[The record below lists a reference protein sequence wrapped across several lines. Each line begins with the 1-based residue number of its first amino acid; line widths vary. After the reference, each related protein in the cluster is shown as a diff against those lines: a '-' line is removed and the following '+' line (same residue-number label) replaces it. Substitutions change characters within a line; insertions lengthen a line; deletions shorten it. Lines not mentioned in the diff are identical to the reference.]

1 MGFDT
6 PEALAL
12 TLTFL
17 LLGMAG
23 EHIVHQ
29 RLHWHFIPEGGTA
42 IFVGTLIGLFDDV
55 SGDALKGLTS
65 FEPFLFEYGL
75 LPFVIFGA
83 GYSLRKRSM
92 FENIG
97 TILTYAFL
105 GTLISVLV
113 VSFGIYNTFNYNI
126 YECMMFGSLISAVDP
141 VATLAVMS
149 SVFEVEKRVK
159 PPTLYSLVFGES
171 ILNDAVAIVLFE
183 TFHIFYEMENP
194 KDFSEEIPSI
204 IGDFFKIFIMS
215 VIYGFLCGILTA
227 LAFKLLRLNGFL
239 IWEFTGIIL
248 CAYLSYILA
257 NLSGFSGLIA
267 IFFCGITMSD
277 YTWMNFSEVG
287 KMTVHRCVLAVSYCA
302 ETMIFVYLGTSL
314 FSFKHHYNVSMIF
327 LTLALCFGARFI
339 GIFGLTP
346 IVNLARDRKIT
357 FREQIVLW
365 FSGLRG
371 AIAFALSVELFEIS
385 EGGHVEVDPDAS
397 HHYDHSDEDIE
408 ASEYFVTTTLIVV
421 LFSTYICGALTA
433 PLIKFLNIETDRDIT
448 SLVENQA
455 PPSGVL
461 GFLTRVNGWVKKKV
475 IREMDSSEMLYE
487 GNLALR
493 LDRLCPAKESHNLQS
508 YFKVFYDKQVRMLTD
523 DQQSLLTSRLSE
535 YNRSSLSKDPV
546 GILKSAA
553 ERRPYELRTPLINK
567 DLEAGKRNRPVLYHP
582 MSAPVL
588 LNLETL
594 AEVQTDQTSA
604 EIALEK
610 KPILAEDILKESKL
624 EDVEEESKPAS
635 VKNEANLL
643 GL

>member
-6 PEALAL
+6 PQSLAI
-12 TLTFL
+12 TIVFL

-23 EHIVHQ
+23 EHIVHE
-29 RLHWHFIPEGGTA
+29 RLHWSLIPEGGTA
-42 IFVGTLIGLFDDV
+42 IAVGALIGLIDDLA
-55 SGDALKGLTS
+55 GNALDGLTS

-105 GTLISVLV
+105 GTLISVIV
-113 VSFGIYNTFNYNI
+113 VSYGIYNTFGYDI

-149 SVFEVEKRVK
+149 SVFQVEKRVK

-183 TFHIFYEMENP
+183 TFHIFYEMEHP
-194 KDFSEEIPSI
+194 EGFSEEIPSI
-204 IGDFFKIFIMS
+204 VGDFLKIFVMS
-215 VIYGFLCGILTA
+215 VIYGFVFGILTA

-248 CAYLSYILA
+248 SAYLSYIFA
-257 NLSGFSGLIA
+257 SICNFSGLIA

-287 KMTVHRCVLAVSYCA
+287 KMTVHRCVLAVAYCA

-314 FSFKHHYNVSMIF
+314 FVFRRHYKVDMIF
-327 LTLALCFGARFI
+327 LTLALCFAARFI

-346 IVNLARDRKIT
+346 IVNLARERKIT

-371 AIAFALSVELFEIS
+371 AIAFALSVELLEIS
-385 EGGHVEVDPDAS
+385 KGEDLPVDHEHRHTS
-397 HHYDHSDEDIE
+397 EEIK

-421 LFSTYICGALTA
+421 MFSTYICGALSA
-433 PLIKFLNIETDRDIT
+433 PLINCLNIESDQDIT
-448 SLVENQA
+448 SLEDNQT

-461 GFLTRVNGWVKKKV
+461 GLVTRVNQWIKRKV
-475 IREMDSSEMLYE
+475 LRKMDVSEMVWE

-493 LDRLCPAKESHNLQS
+493 LDRICPAKESHNLDA
-508 YFKVFYDKQVRMLTD
+508 YFKVFYDKNVRELTQE
-523 DQQSLLTSRLSE
+523 QQLKLVNELTA
-535 YNRSSLSKDPV
+535 YNRSSLSGDPV
-546 GILKSAA
+546 GILKAA
-553 ERRPYELRTPLINK
+553 SPRSPFELINHLGAK
-567 DLEAGKRNRPVLYHP
+567 SK
-582 MSAPVL
+582 SAPVVNVNKNRLYKPLSEPL
-588 LNLETL
+588 LLSNEKLKKVEDMKL
-594 AEVQTDQTSA
+594 KISIIDDEDEVS
-604 EIALEK
+604 
-610 KPILAEDILKESKL
+610 KPTNVSKE
-624 EDVEEESKPAS
+624 PAS
-635 VKNEANLL
+635 VSNEANLL
-643 GL
+643 NL

>member
-1 MGFDT
+1 MDLDT

-23 EHIVHQ
+23 EHIVHE

-42 IFVGTLIGLFDDV
+42 IFVGTLIGLLDEV
-55 SGDALKGLTS
+55 TGNALKELTS

-83 GYSLRKRSM
+83 GYSLRKRSL

-113 VSFGIYNTFNYNI
+113 VSFGIYNTFKYNI

-183 TFHIFYEMENP
+183 TFHIFYEGENP
-194 KDFSEEIPSI
+194 EGFSEEIPSI
-204 IGDFFKIFIMS
+204 IGDFLKIFIMS
-215 VIYGFLCGILTA
+215 VIYGFGFGILSA
-227 LAFKLLRLNGFL
+227 LAFKLLKLNGFL

-257 NLSGFSGLIA
+257 SISGFSGLIS

-287 KMTVHRCVLAVSYCA
+287 KMTVHRCVLAVAYCA

-314 FSFKHHYNVSMIF
+314 FSFRHHYSAGMIF
-327 LTLALCFGARFI
+327 LTLALCFGARLI

-371 AIAFALSVELFEIS
+371 AIAFALSVELCEIS
-385 EGGHVEVDPDAS
+385 KGGHVIVDLDES
-397 HHYDHSDEDIE
+397 EHSDEDIK
-408 ASEYFVTTTLIVV
+408 ASEKFVTTTLIVV

-433 PLIKFLNIETDRDIT
+433 PLISCLNIETDQDIT
-448 SLVENQA
+448 SMVENQA
-455 PPSGVL
+455 PPTGLL
-461 GFLTRVNGWVKKKV
+461 GFLTWVNVWVKKKV
-475 IREMDSSEMLYE
+475 IREMDSSEMLFE

-493 LDRLCPAKESHNLQS
+493 LDRLCPAKECHNLQS
-508 YFKVFYDKQVRMLTD
+508 YFKVFYDKQVRMLTA

-535 YNRSSLSKDPV
+535 YNRSSLTMDPV
-546 GILKSAA
+546 GILKSAT
-553 ERRPYELRTPLINK
+553 ERRPYELKTPLLSRHSETLKI
-567 DLEAGKRNRPVLYHP
+567 P
-582 MSAPVL
+582 MLHRLVSAPL
-588 LNLETL
+588 PGRSKQ
-594 AEVQTDQTSA
+594 AKMQTNQQPTGIPGYKNPISA
-604 EIALEK
+604 ETAT
-610 KPILAEDILKESKL
+610 
-624 EDVEEESKPAS
+624 VEPKVEQDDNKSKPAS
-635 VKNEANLL
+635 APNEANLL

>member
-6 PEALAL
+6 PQSLAL
-12 TLTFL
+12 TIVFL

-23 EHIVHQ
+23 EHVAHE

-42 IFVGTLIGLFDDV
+42 IFVGAVIKFIDNLAGDSLDD
-55 SGDALKGLTS
+55 LTS
-65 FEPFLFEYGL
+65 FEPFLFEYAL

-83 GYSLRKRSM
+83 GYSLRKRSL

-113 VSFGIYNTFNYNI
+113 ISTGIHNAFHYNI

-149 SVFEVEKRVK
+149 SVFKVEKRVK

-194 KDFSEEIPSI
+194 ESFTHEIPSI
-204 IGDFFKIFIMS
+204 LWDFLKIFIMS
-215 VIYGFLCGILTA
+215 VFYGFLFGILSA
-227 LAFKLLRLNGFL
+227 LAFKLLKLNGFL

-248 CAYLSYILA
+248 FAYLSYIVA
-257 NLSGFSGLIA
+257 SICNFSGLIA

-287 KMTVHRCVLAVSYCA
+287 KMSVHRCVLAVAYCA

-314 FSFKHHYNVSMIF
+314 FAFRHHYNAGMIF
-327 LTLALCFGARFI
+327 LTLLLCFSARFI

-346 IVNLARDRKIT
+346 IVNLFRKRKINLK
-357 FREQIVLW
+357 EQIVLW

-371 AIAFALSVELFEIS
+371 AIAFALSVELFHIS
-385 EGGHVEVDPDAS
+385 EGVTEDVSVDPVEGHDYA
-397 HHYDHSDEDIE
+397 HSDAEVE
-408 ASEYFVTTTLIVV
+408 ASEYFVTSTLIVV
-421 LFSTYICGALTA
+421 MFSTYICGALTA
-433 PLIKFLNIETDRDIT
+433 PLISCLNIEIDPDIT
-448 SLVENQA
+448 SIHENQA

-461 GFLTRVNGWVKKKV
+461 GLVTRMNQWIKKHI
-475 IREMDSSEMLYE
+475 IREMDESEMLFE

-493 LDRLCPAKESHNLQS
+493 LDRICPAKESHNLHA
-508 YFKVFYDKQVRMLTD
+508 YFKVFYDKNVRE
-523 DQQSLLTSRLSE
+523 LTSAEQLKLVNELSD
-535 YNRSSLSKDPV
+535 YNRSSLTKDPIS
-546 GILKSAA
+546 ILRSASS
-553 ERRPYELRTPLINK
+553 RTPYELKTPLIN
-567 DLEAGKRNRPVLYHP
+567 N
-582 MSAPVL
+582 MSADRSSYSRVQYKKSLSPIE
-588 LNLETL
+588 LNT
-594 AEVQTDQTSA
+594 ATKDSA
-604 EIALEK
+604 EYRKLSDITEK
-610 KPILAEDILKESKL
+610 
-624 EDVEEESKPAS
+624 EEEDSQSTSTSKQPANKS
-635 VKNEANLL
+635 NEANLL
-643 GL
+643 GIY